1 MFGHNNANNLL
12 PFQSCNLICAL
23 VAPGSF
29 CRFTLF
35 GDETCNRGSFAFSLF
50 DICDLGGPRGA
61 CHCGNISESLQQQE
75 GPTVNQLLDLTGV
88 ADENK
93 TNELN
98 NVVAKCTGVQTGASA
113 GFGFDKFFKL
123 EISSLFCT
131 FCILLPNAK
140 KCWTEEC
147 WRGVLQKKCCRKV
160 SKRSVAEEF

>member
-1 MFGHNNANNLL
+1 MFGHNYL
-12 PFQSCNLICAL
+12 QSCDKLCAL

-35 GDETCNRGSFAFSLF
+35 GDETCNQRNSFASSRRANFCAST
-50 DICDLGGPRGA
+50 GNKGA

-113 GFGFDKFFKL
+113 GFGFDKFF
-123 EISSLFCT
+123 
-131 FCILLPNAK
+131 
-140 KCWTEEC
+140 
-147 WRGVLQKKCCRKV
+147 
-160 SKRSVAEEF
+160 